1 MQKAKMFTLFAIVIL
16 TWGSTWLAMKFALV
30 SMPPIF
36 ATGLRFLSAAPLLL
50 WMLSIT
56 RSSLLF
62 PPGHR
67 FFQFC
72 VFLFCYCLPFT
83 LVLYGEQY
91 VDPSTAAIIFAVM
104 PVAVMLIS
112 IVLLNT
118 PTSLLQLMGAV
129 LALVALFCILQEE
142 ARVSLSNNWKGA
154 LAVVLAVFMHAF
166 MYVQCKKRSCPV
178 SLFTFNT
185 LPCLAAGLILTMI
198 GAIVEKP
205 MLENITWL
213 SFASIIYLGIVAGVF
228 GILCY
233 FSLQKRLSTFRTSL
247 VFICFPVI
255 AVILECVVMDSIFS
269 QTSWLLLAAMLGG
282 VFLSVIPVEKRKRV
296 SISQQQWN

>member
-1 MQKAKMFTLFAIVIL
+1 MQKAKMLTLFAVVIL

-50 WMLSIT
+50 WLLKIT

-67 FFQFC
+67 IFQFC

-91 VDPSTAAIIFAVM
+91 VDASSAAIIFAVL
-104 PVAVMLIS
+104 PVAVLLIS
-112 IVLLNT
+112 IVVLNA
-118 PTSLLQLMGAV
+118 PVSLLQLMGSM
-129 LALVALFCILQEE
+129 LALLSLFCLLREE
-142 ARVSLSNNWKGA
+142 ARMSLSNNWKGS
-154 LAVVLAVFMHAF
+154 LAVVLAVFIHAF
-166 MYVQCKKRSCPV
+166 MYVQCKKRSCQV
-178 SLFTFNT
+178 SLSTFNA
-185 LPCLAAGLILTMI
+185 LPCLAAGLILTLI
-198 GAIVEKP
+198 GVIVEKP
-205 MLENITWL
+205 LIENITWL

-233 FSLQKRLSTFRTSL
+233 FSLQKRISTFSTSL

-255 AVILECVVMDSIFS
+255 AVLLECLVMDSVFS
-269 QTSWLLLAAMLGG
+269 PTSWIMLAAMLSG
-282 VFLSVIPVEKRKRV
+282 VFFSLIPVEKRKSV
-296 SISQQQWN
+296 STSQQQWN

>member
-50 WMLSIT
+50 WLLRIT

-67 FFQFC
+67 IFQFC

-112 IVLLNT
+112 IVVLNA
-118 PTSLLQLMGAV
+118 PTSLLQLMGAM
-129 LALVALFCILQEE
+129 LALLSLFCILQEE
-142 ARVSLSNNWKGA
+142 ARVSMSNNWKGA

-166 MYVQCKKRSCPV
+166 MYVQCKKRSCQV

-205 MLENITWL
+205 MLENITLL

-233 FSLQKRLSTFRTSL
+233 FSLQKRISTFSTSL

-255 AVILECVVMDSIFS
+255 TVFLECLLMDSVFS
-269 QTSWLLLAAMLGG
+269 QTSWALLAMMLGG
-282 VFLSVIPVEKRKRV
+282 VFLSLISVEKRKRV
-296 SISQQQWN
+296 STSQQQWN

>member
-1 MQKAKMFTLFAIVIL
+1 MQKAKIFTLFAVVIL

-50 WMLSIT
+50 WMLNTT

-62 PPGHR
+62 PQGHR

-91 VDPSTAAIIFAVM
+91 VDASTAAIIFAVI
-104 PVAVMLIS
+104 PVAVLLIS

-118 PTSLLQLMGAV
+118 PTSLLQLMGSM
-129 LALVALFCILQEE
+129 LALLSLFCILQEE
-142 ARVSLSNNWKGA
+142 ARVSLSNNWKGG

-166 MYVQCKKRSCPV
+166 MYVLCKKRSCQV

-185 LPCLAAGLILTMI
+185 LPCLAAGLLLTLT

-205 MLENITWL
+205 ILGNITWL
-213 SFASIIYLGIVAGVF
+213 SFASIIYLGTVASVF

-233 FSLQKRLSTFRTSL
+233 SSLQKRISTFSTSL

-255 AVILECVVMDSIFS
+255 TVILECLVMDSVFTP
-269 QTSWLLLAAMLGG
+269 TSWILLAVMLGG
-282 VFLSVIPVEKRKRV
+282 VFLSLIPVKKRKRV
-296 SISQQQWN
+296 PMTQQQWN